1 MGGGRMA
8 RVLIVDDDPICCAGP
23 LLEAVARVLKA

>member
-1 MGGGRMA
+1 MA
-8 RVLIVDDDPICCAGP
+8 RVLIVDDDPICRAGP